1 MHLLAFLTHQQ
12 ILKFR
17 DCNRSEKEEIVKECG
32 RDWNEHP
39 GSTSTAHSF
48 AVFSLYADELESSNL
63 ISDDEIDSWRQSFSF
78 ESHSRNSTTL
88 DLAEV
93 RVLVRRFGE
102 IDAFEN
108 EVTEC
113 FNFIITLRENVD
125 VESFVLRIDCVEF
138 EVLMKMLKDLKLR
151 KKKKSGFFSRGRASA
166 AAIVSEVFVSAA
178 AEFAA
183 FASAHAALF
192 MSCIG
197 G

>member
-1 MHLLAFLTHQQ
+1 VHLLAFLTHQQ

-48 AVFSLYADELESSNL
+48 AVFSLYADKLESSNL
-63 ISDDEIDSWRQSFSF
+63 ISDAEIDSWRESFSF
-78 ESHSRNSTTL
+78 ENHSTTRNSTTL

-113 FNFIITLRENVD
+113 FNFITTLRQNGDPV
-125 VESFVLRIDCVEF
+125 VLRIDCVEF
-138 EVLMKMLKDLKLR
+138 EVLMKMLKNLKL
-151 KKKKSGFFSRGRASA
+151 SGSFFSRGRASA
-166 AAIVSEVFVSAA
+166 AAK
-178 AEFAA
+178 FAA
-183 FASAHAALF
+183 LRASAQVALCTTRF
-192 MSCIG
+192 SINRSIG